1 MTLPPQNAPDPTDD
15 YDQVIVTGQLPYTSL
30 TKLTITMFKNNN
42 PKDL

>member
-30 TKLTITMFKNNN
+30 AKLLETRGNNHN
-42 PKDL
+42 V